1 MARAG
6 LDRRLTRLE
15 TGRRGKLP
23 LLVLWQSLD
32 DPDLYA
38 LTPSRAFDGGPSYRR
53 SDFDSLGRSWR
64 LVLVHYETPAILE
77 NPGRRAAGAAT

>member
-6 LDRRLTRLE
+6 LDRRLARLE
-15 TGRRGKLP
+15 TGRRGELP

-38 LTPSRAFDGGPSYRR
+38 LTPSRTFDGGPSYRR
-53 SDFDSLGRSWR
+53 SDFDALGRSWR
-64 LVLVHYETPAILE
+64 LVLVHYETHPTHDAPPVL
-77 NPGRRAAGAAT
+77 